1 MTDETEKTDMS
12 PPLEPDVP
20 FATETELGELTRLVR
35 EFSVERDWEQFH
47 DPKSLILALVGE
59 VGELAELFQ
68 WIPADEA
75 VARFSAEKRRARA
88 GEEVADV
95 LIYLIRLAD
104 VLGLDL
110 GAVTRAKLADSSRR
124 FAVHEVHGR
133 APEKA

>member
-1 MTDETEKTDMS
+1 MPGPEEAADA
-12 PPLEPDVP
+12 EPEV
-20 FATETELGELTRLVR
+20 AELTRLVR

-68 WIPADEA
+68 WIPANEA
-75 VARFSAEKRRARA
+75 AARFSAEGRQARA
-88 GEEVADV
+88 GEEIADV

-110 GAVTRAKLADSSRR
+110 AAVTRAKLADSSRR

-133 APEKA
+133 APEKE